1 MSLSFDIGNTNDSPA
16 VTPLLLTVER
26 AAIMLGLGR
35 TTTYELVMRGLLQS
49 VKIGRRRLVLRDGIQ
64 RYVDDLLR
72 AQCESAC

>member
-1 MSLSFDIGNTNDSPA
+1 
-16 VTPLLLTVER
+16 
-26 AAIMLGLGR
+26 
-35 TTTYELVMRGLLQS
+35 